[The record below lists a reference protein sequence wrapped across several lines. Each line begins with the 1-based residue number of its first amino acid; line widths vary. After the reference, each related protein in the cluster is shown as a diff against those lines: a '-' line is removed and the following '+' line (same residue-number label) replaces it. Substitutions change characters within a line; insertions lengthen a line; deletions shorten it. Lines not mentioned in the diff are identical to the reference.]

1 LAARL
6 TALAAAALA
15 VAGAAEAGELRFLES
30 AQIADKAAGLSE
42 PSGLALSADGRGFWT
57 VSDDAPRILFI
68 GRDGTVDP
76 ARSVDIG
83 ADDLEG
89 VTEDPARGRLLVVSE
104 SSAEIVSVDLADG
117 AVARHPLAEMAGW
130 EAAPRALRESDP
142 RDGLEGIAVEA
153 ATGNV
158 FVVKERAPRLLL
170 ELTPDLARIRGAL
183 PLDAARGFADEET
196 GDDRLDVSGLVVDAG
211 RGGLWIVSDTGGR
224 AFLLDL
230 DTLQARSWPLLD
242 GESRKA
248 ERIRNAEGV
257 ALSAD
262 GRTLSVVTDDGKRS
276 RLYRY
281 AIEID

>member
-15 VAGAAEAGELRFLES
+15 AGAVEADGLRFLDS
-30 AQIADKAAGLSE
+30 ARIADKAAGLSE
-42 PSGLALSADGRGFWT
+42 PSGLALTADGRGFWT
-57 VSDDAPRILFI
+57 VSDDAPRVLFI
-68 GRDGTVDP
+68 GPDGRVDP
-76 ARSVDIG
+76 SRSIAVG

-89 VTEDPARGRLLVVSE
+89 VAEDPARGRLLAVSE
-104 SSAEIVSVDLADG
+104 SAAEIVAVDLTDG
-117 AVARHPLAEMAGW
+117 AVTRHPLAAMAGW
-130 EAAPRALRESDP
+130 EAAPRALRDSDP

-196 GDDRLDVSGLVVDAG
+196 GGRPAGRVGPRGRCGPRRALDRERYRRARLPARSRHAAGAELAAARWGRSQGEAHPQRRGRRVVD
-211 RGGLWIVSDTGGR
+211 
-224 AFLLDL
+224 
-230 DTLQARSWPLLD
+230 
-242 GESRKA
+242 
-248 ERIRNAEGV
+248 
-257 ALSAD
+257 D
-262 GRTLSVVTDDGKRS
+262 GRELSVVTDDGKRS